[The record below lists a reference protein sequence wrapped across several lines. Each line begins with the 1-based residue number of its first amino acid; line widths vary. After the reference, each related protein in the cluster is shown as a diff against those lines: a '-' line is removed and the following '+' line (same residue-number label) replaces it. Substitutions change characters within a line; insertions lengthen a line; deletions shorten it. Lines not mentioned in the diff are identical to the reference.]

1 MTMLKKI
8 LPILIFGAIVM
19 VLEAMADE
27 PMKALAAAVVSM
39 LASFAVGLFTKNS
52 KPADDLLPQSGMRAE
67 QKGRTQTVDD
77 LVVRYGEPDDAIL
90 LVPTLGNDAK
100 GVVLVYKDRKQ
111 FIING
116 EEISFDD
123 IEDVTFNNASI
134 AYTPDSYQ
142 VVITLKDKPKSYLY
156 LPAGNDNT
164 WALQVVEDIR
174 QYMKEG
180 EEKV

>member
-1 MTMLKKI
+1 MIMFKKI
-8 LPILIFGAIVM
+8 IPILIFGAIVA

-27 PMKALAAAVVSM
+27 PIKAMAAAVVSM

-52 KPADDLLPQSGMRAE
+52 KSADDLVSQPER
-67 QKGRTQTVDD
+67 KGRVQTVDD
-77 LVVRYGEPDDAIL
+77 LVVRYGEPDDVLL
-90 LVPTLGNDAK
+90 LVPTLGNDAH
-100 GVVLVYKDRKQ
+100 GVVLVYKERRQ

-116 EEISFDD
+116 EVISFDD

-142 VVITLKDKPKSYLY
+142 VVITLKDKPQSYLY
-156 LPAGNDNT
+156 LPVGNDNT

-174 QYMKEG
+174 QHMKE
-180 EEKV
+180 EKEKV

>member
-1 MTMLKKI
+1 MIMFKKI
-8 LPILIFGAIVM
+8 IPILIFGAIVA

-27 PMKALAAAVVSM
+27 PIKAMAAAVVSM

-52 KPADDLLPQSGMRAE
+52 KSADDFVSQPER
-67 QKGRTQTVDD
+67 KGRAQTVDD
-77 LVVRYGEPDDAIL
+77 LVVRYGEPDDVLL
-90 LVPTLGNDAK
+90 LVPTLGNDAH
-100 GVVLVYKDRKQ
+100 GVVLVYKERRQ

-116 EEISFDD
+116 EVISFDD

-142 VVITLKDKPKSYLY
+142 VVITLKDNPQSYLY
-156 LPAGNDNT
+156 LPVGNDNT

-174 QYMKEG
+174 QHMKEE